1 MPNMEKDLLALR
13 EKERKY
19 LLPLQS
25 VVSIRLTK
33 PQHQRLRTRSLMN
46 KTNITEVIRLLL
58 IKGGEHYGFDINQII

>member
-33 PQHQRLRTRSLMN
+33 PQHQRLKNRSLMHQ
-46 KTNITEVIRLLL
+46 TNLTEVVRLLL
-58 IKGGEHYGFDINQII
+58 IKGGEHYGLDINQVL

>member
-1 MPNMEKDLLALR
+1 MSEMEKDLLALR

-19 LLPLQS
+19 LLPLHN

-33 PQHQRLRTRSLMN
+33 PQHQRLMTRALMN
-46 KTNITEVIRLLL
+46 KTSITEVIRLLL